1 MTDVIYS
8 LSISRDIEAST
19 PTYNQV
25 GKYLENFTYRKRVT
39 RETQLSFLSFEKVNK
54 TNLVGHLN
62 LNRFKYK
69 NSLQKRTESS
79 TIRSKSRYILITNQ
93 SIIKNGY
100 TVGLFHGM
108 KINGSYLGYE
118 SDLKEVD
125 IKYDRTTN
133 TVWTN
138 TPSEWDPVN
147 ERFTG
152 INILVK
158 EGEEVKT
165 YLFNSHPIFREATIE
180 DIDPETSLF
189 YEDRMIYTV
198 EYDAFNDSYIYTIVN
213 GSGPWFYKEQAG
225 STIELKNDG
234 MQDAQEPWFPSYTLG
249 EVRRVIDGSTYFYST
264 GEMDLLVY
272 NPRFPFQA
280 QKESAKIIGPNL
292 IKLDRNNIVIRP
304 EQRLNIDLIVF
315 NNLGNLKFALT
326 SDPRKNGQ
334 VYNASKRVK
343 WQSVDYR
350 YDSFNSVVEISWGN
364 RLLSSDY
371 IEATYPH
378 TSYCQDVVS
387 LNLNPRYNPRIMNH
401 IYITYLKPGTG
412 KKVEWVELILDTEN
426 TYRITRYSGEL
437 PLPIGSLIS
446 IDYEN
451 STFVSE
457 SEGVDGSEIGTYL
470 ILDMFQFTNPLSSSK
485 AYLKDIRL
493 KNGLSLDKELEI
505 LKKNPLL
512 WQFKEF
518 SEKNIEYSDK
528 FFSIVAIDADEV
540 LAPKE
545 QHREILEKLVPIGHG
560 LYIEYP
566 EEQVEIVKA
575 VSAYEDQIDVTI
587 YSRLGSS
594 VYSLGLTE
602 LGMPI
607 NLEEDL
613 IITSPSI
620 LLEEGREL
628 TLRFNVADIV
638 NLAACYL
645 IVSENEKILTSNIF
659 YIKVRNEI

>member
-1 MTDVIYS
+1 MTEVVYS
-8 LSISRDIEAST
+8 LSISRDIEANI

-54 TNLVGHLN
+54 TNLVGQLN
-62 LNRFKYK
+62 LNKFKYK
-69 NSLQKRTESS
+69 SNLQKRTESNA
-79 TIRSKSRYILITNQ
+79 IRSKSRYILITDQ

-100 TVGLFHGM
+100 NVGLFHGM

-118 SDLKEVD
+118 SELEAVD
-125 IKYDRTTN
+125 IKYDRNTN

-147 ERFTG
+147 EKFTG

-198 EYDAFNDSYIYTIVN
+198 EYDSFDDSYTYTIVN
-213 GSGPWFYKEQAG
+213 GTGPWFYKEQAG
-225 STIELKNDG
+225 ATIELKNDG

-249 EVRRVIDGSTYFYST
+249 EIRRVIDGSTYFYST
-264 GEMDLLVY
+264 GQMDSLIY
-272 NPRFPFQA
+272 SPRFPFQV

-292 IKLDRNNIVIRP
+292 VKLDRNNIVIRP
-304 EQRLNIDLIVF
+304 EQRLNVDLIVF
-315 NNLGNLKFALT
+315 DNLGTLKFALT

-334 VYNASKRVK
+334 MYNRAAGIK
-343 WQSVDYR
+343 WQSVNYR
-350 YDSFNSVVEISWGN
+350 YDTFNSVVEISWAN

-371 IEATYPH
+371 IEATYVH
-378 TSYCQDVVS
+378 TSYSQDVVT
-387 LNLNPRYNPRIMNH
+387 LNLNPRYNPRVMNH

-412 KKVEWVELILDTEN
+412 KKVEWVELILDTDSN
-426 TYRITRYSGEL
+426 YRITRFSGEF
-437 PLPIGSLIS
+437 PLAVGSLIS
-446 IDYEN
+446 IDYEM

-457 SEGVDGSEIGTYL
+457 TEGADDTGIETYL

-505 LKKNPLL
+505 MKKNPRL

-528 FFSIVAIDADEV
+528 FFSIVAIDADQV

-545 QHREILEKLVPIGHG
+545 EHRQILEKLVPVGHG
-560 LYIEYP
+560 FYIEYP
-566 EEQVEIVKA
+566 EEQVEILKA
-575 VSAYEDQIDVTI
+575 VSVDEDSIDVTT
-587 YSRLGSS
+587 YSRLDSS
-594 VYSLGLTE
+594 VYSLGVTQ

-607 NLEEDL
+607 NLDEDDVL
-613 IITSPSI
+613 SPAEV
-620 LLEEGREL
+620 LLEEPKEL
-628 TLRFNVADIV
+628 TLRFDATGVLNPAG
-638 NLAACYL
+638 CYL

-659 YIKVRNEI
+659 YIRVRNEI